1 MEVVGDFELGL
12 VGKSES
18 VFSSSLKSERLVLAD
33 FGFDSE
39 LSSEAPVT
47 LLGTLAAEATEG
59 GGGFRA
65 LGTGALTLAGITG
78 SSSSSSS
85 NSDLL
90 FVADGGFFTGSDTVV
105 LLKGAGEEF
114 ASEFPALVE
123 PTALELSGDFGASGP
138 LTAVLFGNAYRS
150 YEMS

>member
-39 LSSEAPVT
+39 LSSAPVT

-114 ASEFPALVE
+114 ASELPALVE